1 MDRPAGALD
10 TMTRFDDWHA
20 VETLVFRYLELADSA
35 RFPEAAAMF
44 ENATYR
50 VETGGAGPSKIVT
63 FTAAELLGH
72 MVRTPLFEDG
82 TPRTR
87 HTITNLIIELD
98 GDSATSRCYLT
109 IFQQTPT
116 LPLQPIATGRYFDR
130 FERVDGAWRFADR
143 LVTGFLVG
151 DTRGHKKV

>member
-1 MDRPAGALD
+1 MDRPADAAD
-10 TMTRFDDWHA
+10 ATTRFDDWHA
-20 VETLVFRYLELADSA
+20 IQTLVARYLEFADGA
-35 RFPEAAAMF
+35 RFAEAAAMF
-44 ENATYR
+44 EGATYR

-63 FTAAELLGH
+63 HSASELLGH
-72 MVRTPLFEDG
+72 MVRTPLFADG

-87 HTITNLIIELD
+87 HTITNLIVELD
-98 GDSATSRCYLT
+98 GDAATSRCYLT
-109 IFQQTPT
+109 IYQQTPT

-130 FERVDGAWRFADR
+130 FERVDGKWRFADR